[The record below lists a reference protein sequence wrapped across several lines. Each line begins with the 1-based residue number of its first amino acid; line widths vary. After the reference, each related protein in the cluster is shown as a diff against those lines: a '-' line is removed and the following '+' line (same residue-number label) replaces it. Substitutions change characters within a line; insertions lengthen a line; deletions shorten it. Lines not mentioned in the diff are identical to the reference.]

1 MWLCGWW
8 AAVQGKTCKLS
19 TITLSFVTI
28 SSWEAS
34 CSVRLE
40 DFSHWCSNDRCD
52 FWPIWFSEF
61 VACWK
66 WFMMN
71 SQLWR
76 CKLPPTAEGLA
87 ALYCYSFFFRIL
99 LSTVISLL
107 QHMFW
112 LEHIKEAGVIF
123 TSLLKYIV
131 FFKKEHYLYA
141 AYRIL
146 IIKL

>member
-1 MWLCGWW
+1 M
-8 AAVQGKTCKLS
+8 
-19 TITLSFVTI
+19 
-28 SSWEAS
+28 
-34 CSVRLE
+34 
-40 DFSHWCSNDRCD
+40 
-52 FWPIWFSEF
+52 
-61 VACWK
+61 
-66 WFMMN
+66 
-71 SQLWR
+71 
-76 CKLPPTAEGLA
+76 PPTAEGLA

-131 FFKKEHYLYA
+131 FLKKEHYLYA